1 MKLRDLVSGAPAVAM
16 LGMCKNAGKTTALN
30 RLIRESAEAGLR
42 TLGLTS
48 IGRDGEGRDLVT
60 GTDKPPIWLYEGM
73 LAATAEQL
81 LPLCDVSREIL
92 ASTGLYTSL
101 GEVILF
107 RAKSDG
113 FVQLAG
119 PAIVEQ
125 LGPLRKLFEAF
136 GADQVLID
144 GALSRRSPLAGVT
157 DGACVLSTGASLDRD
172 MDTAVAETA
181 FTAELLGLP
190 ELTEPELSDERV
202 TVLPGALT
210 EARAAAM
217 VRDGR
222 KKEGLTLAVRDSSCL
237 MLKRGTYARLCG
249 QGLRF
254 AVQKGSRL
262 TAVTVNSFSVGGWR
276 FGAAEFLAKMQAA
289 VDVPVLDVMK
299 EG

>member
-1 MKLRDLVSGAPAVAM
+1 MTLKGLVSGAPAVAM

-30 RLIRESAEAGLR
+30 RLIRESAAAGAG

-92 ASTGLYTSL
+92 ASTGLFTSL

-172 MDTAVAETA
+172 MDRVVAETA

-190 ELTEPELSDERV
+190 EMTEPEQADERV
-202 TVLPGALT
+202 TLLPGALT

-217 VRDGR
+217 VRDGK

-237 MLKRGTYARLCG
+237 MLKRGTYERLRG

-254 AVQKGSRL
+254 AVLKGSRL
-262 TAVTVNSFSVGGWR
+262 AAVTVNTFSAGGWH
-276 FGAAEFLAKMQAA
+276 FDAEEFLPKMQAA
-289 VDVPVLDVMK
+289 VSVPVLDVKK
-299 EG
+299 EE

>member
-1 MKLRDLVSGAPAVAM
+1 MKLWQLVSGAPAVAM

-30 RLIRESAEAGLR
+30 RLIRESAEAGPG

-48 IGRDGEGRDLVT
+48 VGRDGEGRDLVT

-92 ASTGLYTSL
+92 ASTGLFTSL

-125 LGPLRKLFEAF
+125 LGLLRKLFEAF

-172 MDTAVAETA
+172 MEKVVAETA

-190 ELTEPELSDERV
+190 ELTEPQLADERV
-202 TVLPGALT
+202 MLLPGALT

-217 VRDGR
+217 IRDG
-222 KKEGLTLAVRDSSCL
+222 KKKDGLTLAVRDSSCL
-237 MLKRGTYARLCG
+237 MLKRETYGRLRG
-249 QGLRF
+249 QGLSF
-254 AVQKGSRL
+254 AVQTGSRL
-262 TAVTVNSFSVGGWR
+262 AAVTVNAFSAGGWR
-276 FGAAEFLAKMQAA
+276 FDAAAFLAKMQAA
-289 VDVPVLDVMK
+289 VSVPVLDVMK